1 MSGGLT
7 VGMTA
12 DLHNPSSDDSAATG
26 DVIIVDGNTTGD
38 LTLSNVRIH
47 AVSESPLYVDP
58 SAQLTLKLSGS
69 NELKVL
75 TRPGTDNPLI
85 AALRFPDAIT
95 GSLEICLA
103 DGLSNDSD
111 GKLTVEGGLDGGAG
125 IGGGNGHTSG
135 GESGNNIS
143 ITSGTIAATAHGSCA
158 AIGGGNFGGASNITI
173 TGGDVT
179 ATGGTGIGGA
189 HTGDASNITITG
201 NARVT
206 ATGRSGSGIGGGIYG
221 SLSDLEISGSAEVT
235 ATSESNG
242 TGIGAGNGNT
252 LDDANAS
259 NIVIKNEAVVV
270 ARGAAW
276 NAGIGAGAN
285 STAMGIYIM
294 DEASVTAVGG
304 SNASGIGA
312 SYNGYAQNVTISGG
326 CVSASAG
333 DFTEAHLPQ
342 YYSSPSIIG
351 SGTVVLSYGRPPST
365 VTITGGAFADASW
378 SKKSVYGVTLG
389 DGYAAAQ
396 NNDEGTKE
404 EYPVRVYSSQAA
416 TLTLTPYSKNPV
428 YSGTACETPS
438 FTAAYGDKD
447 ATSTLAWRFR
457 STDDESAEWADG
469 MPMDA
474 GTYEIEA
481 SLPDNLVGS
490 TYYEAATAFTT
501 VTIDPAPLTVT
512 ANSAQASYGES
523 APSFSVTV
531 TGWKASDESA
541 LLATLT
547 GALSYSCDYA
557 AGSPAGTYAV
567 MPSWTGGAAPTDL
580 SNYSVTLAPGS
591 LVVGT
596 VDPSITAIAL
606 DGEGAESDEFTY
618 GEKLRVSAT
627 IAPSAPVSTQAA
639 QANSAPGTAS
649 LWLGSTCLADGVAP
663 TVAADGTYT
672 FGFELDT
679 TGKSL
684 TVGTHVL
691 TVRFDGDANMEAA
704 DASVTVT
711 LAART
716 VRVTLTGDATKSYD
730 GTNLL
735 ATGGEGTSLAA
746 ALTGTLDGDDVR
758 VSASY
763 RFDGADAGTCGV
775 VATLSLLGDDAEWY
789 DLERAE
795 VATTVATGI
804 VRATQAAP
812 SGISVFHESAYQAS
826 DGRIAG
832 LPSGSEW
839 RAKGDGAW
847 QATPASGTLEGL
859 APGTY
864 EVRMAGDENHEPS
877 DAVTIEVR
885 AAQRSAGTGDADKGD
900 ADTGATRE
908 ELAATGEPA
917 TLATCVMGLGVLLGG
932 SGIALA
938 RRLRR

>member
-1 MSGGLT
+1 MNSVVGRADVDTIAISGNAEVVAQGGPRQPGIGSAQDGCARNITISDYAT
-7 VGMTA
+7 V
-12 DLHNPSSDDSAATG
+12 SATG
-26 DVIIVDGNTTGD
+26 GIN
-38 LTLSNVRIH
+38 
-47 AVSESPLYVDP
+47 A
-58 SAQLTLKLSGS
+58 
-69 NELKVL
+69 
-75 TRPGTDNPLI
+75 
-85 AALRFPDAIT
+85 
-95 GSLEICLA
+95 
-103 DGLSNDSD
+103 
-111 GKLTVEGGLDGGAG
+111 AG
-125 IGGGNGHTSG
+125 IGGG
-135 GESGNNIS
+135 
-143 ITSGTIAATAHGSCA
+143 
-158 AIGGGNFGGASNITI
+158 
-173 TGGDVT
+173 
-179 ATGGTGIGGA
+179 
-189 HTGDASNITITG
+189 
-201 NARVT
+201 
-206 ATGRSGSGIGGGIYG
+206 
-221 SLSDLEISGSAEVT
+221 L
-235 ATSESNG
+235 
-242 TGIGAGNGNT
+242 
-252 LDDANAS
+252 
-259 NIVIKNEAVVV
+259 K
-270 ARGAAW
+270 
-276 NAGIGAGAN
+276 
-285 STAMGIYIM
+285 
-294 DEASVTAVGG
+294 
-304 SNASGIGA
+304 
-312 SYNGYAQNVTISGG
+312 GYAQNIVIRGG
-326 CVSASAG
+326 HVKASAG
-333 DFTEAHLPQ
+333 DFTESTTWYTRGDA
-342 YYSSPSIIG
+342 IG
-351 SGTVVLSYGRPPST
+351 SGTQENGNIQAST

-378 SKKSVYGVTLG
+378 DETTVYGVTLG
-389 DGYAAAQ
+389 ESYAAAP
-396 NNDEGTKE
+396 NNEGE
-404 EYPVRVYSSQAA
+404 ELSGTYPVRVYVRGAA
-416 TLTLTPYSKNPV
+416 TVTVTPYAGSVEYAGMPV
-428 YSGTACETPS
+428 DAPSVSASRGT
-438 FTAAYGDKD
+438 DD
-447 ATSTLAWRFR
+447 ATGELTWRYRPSGDENAAWT
-457 STDDESAEWADG
+457 SG
-469 MPMDA
+469 MPKDV

-481 SLPDNLVGS
+481 SLPAKLIGD
-490 TYYEAATAFTT
+490 TYYGATTDATT

-557 AGSPAGTYAV
+557 AGSPAGSYAV
-567 MPSWTGGAAPTDL
+567 TPSWTGGAAPTDL

-596 VDPSITAIAL
+596 VDPSMTAIAL

-627 IAPSAPVSTQAA
+627 IAPSAPVNTQATR
-639 QANSAPGTAS
+639 ANSAPGMAS

-730 GTNLL
+730 GTDLL

-812 SGISVFHESAYQAS
+812 SGISASDESAYQAS

-932 SGIALA
+932 SSIALA